1 MIASGA
7 HIFKIALFLQH
18 GKIIK
23 GPGELKVSRTSSL
36 TGRELAASNLSTTQL
51 LHQERVKLLHVQK
64 IPDHYGGKV

>member
-23 GPGELKVSRTSSL
+23 GPRELKVSRTSNL
-36 TGRELAASNLSTTQL
+36 TGRELAA
-51 LHQERVKLLHVQK
+51 
-64 IPDHYGGKV
+64 